1 VRILIAEDDRIVQR
15 LLTLHLS
22 KLGHEVQTV
31 SDGQAA
37 LRSLT
42 RAPPQ
47 IAIIDWMMPGLEGP
61 EVCRTL
67 RGMASERYVY
77 VILLTAK
84 DTSGEMVIGLDA
96 GADDYMS
103 KPIKLAELEA
113 RLRSGQRIVALQE
126 QPILARER
134 MRVRATRDALT
145 GLLNRGEIFELMPL
159 EMLKAREEG
168 APFAALICDIDHF
181 KRLNDTY
188 GHPAGDA
195 ALREVAQR
203 LGAAVRFTDRVGRY
217 GGEEFLLALPGRSS
231 AQVAEVAERIRRAVC
246 DTPVQLGPAAVRVT
260 ISIGA
265 ALSYPTDTFS
275 FEELLQRADQCLL
288 LAKSAGRN
296 RVILHAQPEAATE
309 EFVASPL
316 ASDLPRPAEPPLP
329 PPRSGLAS

>member
-1 VRILIAEDDRIVQR
+1 MRILIAEDDRIVQH
-15 LLTLHLS
+15 LLLLHLS
-22 KLGHEVQTV
+22 KLGHEVQAV

-42 RAPPQ
+42 RTPPQ

-67 RGMASERYVY
+67 RAMASERYVY

-103 KPIKLAELEA
+103 KPINLAELEA

-126 QPILARER
+126 QLILARER

-145 GLLNRGEIFELMPL
+145 GLLNRGETFELMPL
-159 EMLKAREEG
+159 EMLKARQGG

-181 KRLNDTY
+181 KRLNDSY

-203 LGAAVRFTDRVGRY
+203 LAAAVRFTDLVGRY

-231 AQVAEVAERIRRAVC
+231 AQVAEVAERIRRAIC
-246 DTPVQLGPAAVRVT
+246 DTPVQLGPATVRVT

-265 ALSYPTDTFS
+265 ALSFPTDTFS

-288 LAKSAGRN
+288 LAKGAGRN
-296 RVILHAQPEAATE
+296 RVILHGRSEEALSE
-309 EFVASPL
+309 IE
-316 ASDLPRPAEPPLP
+316 ASDLPRPVQRSLP
-329 PPRSGLAS
+329 PPQSGLAS